1 MTSRLRIGVLAGEA
15 SGDILGSRVLAALKS
30 RYDEVIV
37 EGIGGPLLQAQ
48 GLDSLFPMERL
59 SVMGFVEP
67 LKRLPELLRIRAAV
81 YRHFRDNPPDLFLG
95 IDSPDF
101 NLRLEKKLR
110 RAGVTTAHLVSPSVW
125 AWRRGRIGKIKRS
138 VDLMLC
144 LFPFETAIYQQHGIP
159 VSFVGHPLADEI
171 AERVDQAAARADLG
185 LAPDGKLLALLP
197 GSRGSEVRMLAPVF
211 LQVADILWQ
220 RDRRLSFVIP
230 AANDLR
236 RSELMRLLQEY
247 PQLPVTLLSGQ
258 SRKAMAAADAILLA
272 SGTATLEAALLKRP
286 MVVAYRVAAL
296 SWFLLSRML
305 KTEHVALPN
314 VLAGKALVP
323 ELLQGAATPAAM
335 VSALLPLLGV
345 EAGATAARQ
354 VQEFD
359 VIHRQL
365 QRDFSVQAADALM
378 HLVASG
384 RKAGVG
390 IGNE

>member
-1 MTSRLRIGVLAGEA
+1 LAGEA

-37 EGIGGPLLQAQ
+37 EGMGGPLMQAQ

-59 SVMGFVEP
+59 SVMGIVEP
-67 LKRLPELLRIRAAV
+67 CKRLPELLRIRAAV
-81 YRHFRDNPPDLFLG
+81 LRHFRDKPPDLFLG

-101 NLRLEKKLR
+101 NLRLEENLR
-110 RAGVTTAHLVSPSVW
+110 QFGVPTAHLVSPSVW

-171 AERVDQAAARADLG
+171 AERIDQAAARVDLG
-185 LAPDGKLLALLP
+185 LAPAGKLLALLP
-197 GSRGSEVRMLAPVF
+197 GSRGSEVRMLAPLF
-211 LQVADILWQ
+211 LQAADMLWQ

-236 RSELMRLLQEY
+236 RKELLRLLQEY

-272 SGTATLEAALLKRP
+272 SGTASLEAALLKRP
-286 MVVAYRVAAL
+286 MVVAYRMAAL

-305 KTEHVALPN
+305 KTEYVALPN

-345 EAGATAARQ
+345 EAEATAARQ

-384 RKAGVG
+384 REAGVG
-390 IGNE
+390 IGNERPV

>member
-1 MTSRLRIGVLAGEA
+1 
-15 SGDILGSRVLAALKS
+15 
-30 RYDEVIV
+30 
-37 EGIGGPLLQAQ
+37 
-48 GLDSLFPMERL
+48 
-59 SVMGFVEP
+59 
-67 LKRLPELLRIRAAV
+67 
-81 YRHFRDNPPDLFLG
+81 
-95 IDSPDF
+95 
-101 NLRLEKKLR
+101 
-110 RAGVTTAHLVSPSVW
+110 
-125 AWRRGRIGKIKRS
+125 
-138 VDLMLC
+138 
-144 LFPFETAIYQQHGIP
+144 
-159 VSFVGHPLADEI
+159 
-171 AERVDQAAARADLG
+171 
-185 LAPDGKLLALLP
+185 
-197 GSRGSEVRMLAPVF
+197 
-211 LQVADILWQ
+211 
-220 RDRRLSFVIP
+220 

-236 RSELMRLLQEY
+236 RKELLRLLQEY

-354 VQEFD
+354 VREFD

>member
-1 MTSRLRIGVLAGEA
+1 MAKGHTGRTLREIV
-15 SGDILGSRVLAALKS
+15 RVLARRCVGMLVVLAVVLASAWAVTALMPKT
-30 RYDEVIV
+30 
-37 EGIGGPLLQAQ
+37 
-48 GLDSLFPMERL
+48 
-59 SVMGFVEP
+59 
-67 LKRLPELLRIRAAV
+67 
-81 YRHFRDNPPDLFLG
+81 YR
-95 IDSPDF
+95 
-101 NLRLEKKLR
+101 
-110 RAGVTTAHLVSPSVW
+110 
-125 AWRRGRIGKIKRS
+125 
-138 VDLMLC
+138 
-144 LFPFETAIYQQHGIP
+144 
-159 VSFVGHPLADEI
+159 
-171 AERVDQAAARADLG
+171 
-185 LAPDGKLLALLP
+185 
-197 GSRGSEVRMLAPVF
+197 SEVRMLAPVF

-258 SRKAMAAADAILLA
+258 SREAMAAADAILLA

-354 VQEFD
+354 VREFD